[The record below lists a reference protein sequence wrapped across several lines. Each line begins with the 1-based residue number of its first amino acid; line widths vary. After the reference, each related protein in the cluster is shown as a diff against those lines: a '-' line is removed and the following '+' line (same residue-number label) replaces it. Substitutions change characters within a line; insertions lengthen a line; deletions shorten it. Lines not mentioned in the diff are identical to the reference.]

1 MGRKYGGQS
10 ICDSSCRGCKY
21 YGIFL
26 NCCEYMLQTEQLRPC
41 PAGKGCTVRTT
52 KRGKTMAQQIDA
64 DAYSY
69 LARKEKEDRLSVEL
83 RQSDLEGVSYGVWK
97 SGQPVVEEVEEP
109 HEAGLCIRCGK
120 PIIGRAK
127 NAKYCGL
134 ECRDE
139 EYKERDRITG
149 RNAEKNRRYL
159 ERKKLEAMR
168 KEQAV

>member
-1 MGRKYGGQS
+1 MGRRYIGQS

-69 LARKEKEDRLSVEL
+69 LARKEAQDRLSVEL
-83 RQSDLEGVSYGVWK
+83 RQSDLEGVSYGQWK
-97 SGQPVVEEVEEP
+97 SGQPVAEITEAEEP
-109 HEAGLCIRCGK
+109 KKKVCRWCGNSLEGLRSDAAFCRK
-120 PIIGRAK
+120 
-127 NAKYCGL
+127 
-134 ECRDE
+134 ECRDSAYRNRTRE
-139 EYKERDRITG
+139 EQAWKKKAYR
-149 RNAEKNRRYL
+149 
-159 ERKKLEAMR
+159 ERKKLEAGG

>member
-26 NCCEYMLQTEQLRPC
+26 NRCEYMLQTEQLRPC

-69 LARKEKEDRLSVEL
+69 LARKGKEDRLSVEL
-83 RQSDLEGVSYGVWK
+83 RQSDLEGVSYGQWK
-97 SGQPVVEEVEEP
+97 SGQPVVEVTSQEDPEEP
-109 HEAGLCIRCGK
+109 QERVCLWCGK
-120 PIIGRAK
+120 SLEGMSKRAM
-127 NAKYCGL
+127 YCCKT
-134 ECRDE
+134 CRDSAYNLYHRE
-139 EYKERDRITG
+139 QL
-149 RNAEKNRRYL
+149 AVKNRRYR
-159 ERKKLEAMR
+159 ERKKLKAARE
-168 KEQAV
+168 V